1 MTQLEQYP
9 EFDNHR
15 GVFCFVLD
23 TGEKKTKGFIALH
36 RGSEEISAFGATRYT
51 EYENEE
57 KALQDA
63 LRLSRG
69 MSYKSAF
76 AKTPYAGGKGVIIK
90 NQNHTESDKKKFL
103 IEYAKVV
110 SMLRGGFVT
119 GSDVGISEKEVK
131 LMGKHS
137 SHIVG
142 TKLDPTKYTG
152 IGLNA
157 ALRAGVKHV
166 FGESDLKNRSIAI
179 QGLGKIGCALLLHIL
194 EEAKEVVVTDT
205 NSERLVALAKKYK
218 NLKVVEPK
226 DIFAADVDIFAPCA
240 LAGALSPHTV
250 QNLKA
255 KLVVGGANNQLSDPS
270 VEELLY
276 SRGVTYVPDYIAN
289 AGGFMS
295 VVHEYEHGVG
305 KLKQLEKKIEEI
317 GLRVN
322 GLLERSDKE
331 KKSPAA
337 IADEIAKKWITQKY
351 C

>member
-1 MTQLEQYP
+1 MTRLEQYS
-9 EFDNHR
+9 EFNNHR

-23 TGEKKTKGFIALH
+23 TGQKKTKGFIALH
-36 RGSEEISAFGATRYT
+36 RGSEEIPAFGATRYT
-51 EYENEE
+51 EYETEE
-57 KALQDA
+57 DALKDA
-63 LRLSRG
+63 LRLSKG
-69 MSYKSAF
+69 MSFKSAF
-76 AKTPYAGGKGVIIK
+76 AKTPYAGGKGVIVK
-90 NQNHTESDKKKFL
+90 KENHTDADRKKFL
-103 IEYAKVV
+103 IEYAKAV
-110 SMLRGGFVT
+110 SILRGGFVT
-119 GSDVGISEKEVK
+119 GSDVGISDKDVK
-131 LMGKHS
+131 LMGKYS
-137 SHIVG
+137 KHIVG

-152 IGLNA
+152 VGLNA
-157 ALRAGVKHV
+157 ALRAAVKHV
-166 FGESDLKNRSIAI
+166 WGEDDLKNRSIAI

-226 DIFAADVDIFAPCA
+226 DIFAVDVDIFAPCA

-270 VEELLY
+270 VEALLY
-276 SRGVTYVPDYIAN
+276 SRGIIYIPDYIAN

-295 VVHEYEHGVG
+295 VVHEYEHGTG
-305 KLKQLEKKIEEI
+305 KIKQLEQKIEEI
-317 GLRVN
+317 GLRVR
-322 GLLERSDKE
+322 GLLQRSDKE

-337 IADEIAKKWITQKY
+337 IADEIAEKWIAQKY